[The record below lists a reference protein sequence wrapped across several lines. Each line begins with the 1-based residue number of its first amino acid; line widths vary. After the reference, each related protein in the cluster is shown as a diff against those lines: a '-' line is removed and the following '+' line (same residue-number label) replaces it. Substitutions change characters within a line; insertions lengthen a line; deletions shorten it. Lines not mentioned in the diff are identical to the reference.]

1 VKITA
6 RKLKRNT
13 VKYAG
18 GSRSVTAQ
26 GTGKL
31 VRNGTP
37 FLKLKRDYDCYD
49 LTHMTV
55 LPQKFGGII
64 SCTTSSIFTVH

>member
-13 VKYAG
+13 AKYVG
-18 GSRSVTAQ
+18 GSRSVIAQ
-26 GTGKL
+26 GTGKV

-37 FLKLKRDYDCYD
+37 FFNSRK
-49 LTHMTV
+49 TMAV
-55 LPQKFGGII
+55 MN
-64 SCTTSSIFTVH
+64 